1 MSDRSSQSARNAA
14 LADVASLP
22 EVRLEM
28 RQGKGRTTAYTVS
41 DLGFLIG
48 TVPGCDLRVPGA
60 GLPAVLCLLSRSSSG
75 VTFRKLAPTQAIL
88 INGQVAGHAQLND
101 GDRVSVGAVDL
112 FVHVQQS
119 AVGDPQ
125 SAVGSQQSAVGTR
138 RAADLE
144 EWAAGLDE
152 REKQLEG
159 QAQALEANRVRFEK
173 RRQEIEREIAQQKK
187 GTAAPANED
196 LQERDQALARKVAE
210 LAARESDLTTRTAEV
225 EKQKQELA
233 GMRQEL
239 ADIRKQLYERYQER
253 RDRLAG
259 LQEAV
264 NRAAQKVQERKRQVD
279 AEVLEFRNT
288 RHRESAH
295 QVELQAQAAEMT
307 DVVHR
312 LEEERRLFHESKT
325 TWQVEMDGKV
335 ADLEARERGL
345 AAAQQE
351 LEKHRRQHQADLIRL
366 DRLQG
371 ALEEREKELETK
383 GQEISQRLEQLQ
395 KDSGDLEEQIH
406 QIEEMRVQVKAEA
419 EALAKQKSE
428 QEALSAQLAQ
438 RAAALEGQQ
447 ATLAALRTRL
457 ERMREEVRRE
467 EQQLAQERARQE
479 QAEIE
484 LQQHLEQS
492 LKLRAELDGE
502 QKLRDQE
509 RQQLVERGAVLEAA
523 VNQLRLAQDKLAEDE
538 EKLRQRAL
546 ELEQKMADH
555 GEQTNQFQGRVAQ
568 FDEAHQQLDAERQA
582 LREREKALTH
592 AEELRGKLQDQLRRR
607 SEELATRH
615 KELAEQAAAL
625 QAQASA
631 LEAQRAEV
639 AQQQQVAQ
647 EQQAARH
654 QELETKTA
662 DLVRLQEEHQK
673 RQDDLHRQWS
683 KLQEAGRSI
692 GAARKALA
700 QESARIKLQGQEL
713 AEAKVR
719 QRAEFE
725 TMCRQAK
732 ELLQDLPDLELR
744 AGTALERLT
753 GAREQL
759 KDHLGEVHA
768 YARQC
773 QEDLDG
779 LRAQVQAEAERLQQK
794 EQTLRRLQNE
804 HRLAVAAFRQ
814 QLIDWQGQVA
824 EKKRLLVRDETRLE
838 RKEAQVSEQVRQIDA
853 TREKLAQ
860 KAEDLNEKERSVAG
874 RRQVMDRHLNDMREW
889 YRRKLR
895 DLAGIGDNAG
905 ELGTPATAEAARDED
920 EPFAEGAVTLVG
932 RDILSLSGPADEAD
946 KRLGDLLRSLELVE
960 ADALTALLAEARRQR
975 RSLRQILLSG
985 GVVTLYQMAL
995 IEAGNIS
1002 ALMLGPVR
1010 VVDRLRTTPRE
1021 TVYRVFDPR
1030 RGGEAILRHLAEAE
1044 LDPAH
1049 ADEFRE
1055 SFARAQGVDH
1065 PHLARTLEVLDIAGR
1080 PAVLQEWLSGLP
1092 CPEWPPLASVPG
1104 VCFRLLSQAALG
1116 LNTIHEAGLIH
1127 GHLSDHLLL
1136 LTEEGILKICGLGE
1150 PCWLAVPPYEESAGV
1165 VTDLA
1170 ALGAIAAG
1178 WSTVG
1183 VRKGARTKPLPPS
1196 LRAAI
1201 DRLQS
1206 TSEPYPSA
1214 AALLEDLDKISG
1226 DIPANAEAWDR
1237 LLKFIR
1243 EHALPETAL
1252 RQSA

>member
-1 MSDRSSQSARNAA
+1 
-14 LADVASLP
+14 
-22 EVRLEM
+22 M

-60 GLPAVLCLLSRSSSG
+60 GLPAVLCLLSRNSFG

-88 INGQVAGHAQLND
+88 INGQTAGHVQLND
-101 GDRVSVGAVDL
+101 GDRISVGAVDL
-112 FVHVQQS
+112 IIHLQESGVRGQGSEVRSQGSGVRSQRS
-119 AVGDPQ
+119 E
-125 SAVGSQQSAVGTR
+125 VGSQKSAE
-138 RAADLE
+138 LE
-144 EWAAGLDE
+144 EWSARLE
-152 REKQLEG
+152 EQQKQLEE
-159 QAQALEANRVRFEK
+159 QAQALEADRVAWHE
-173 RRQEIEREIAQQKK
+173 RRQEIEREIAAKATKKNKGHDAAQKEL
-187 GTAAPANED
+187 A
-196 LQERDQALARKVAE
+196 EREQALAGQE
-210 LAARESDLTTRTAEV
+210 TDLAARETDL

-239 ADIRKQLYERYQER
+239 ADIRKQLYDRYQER

-264 NRAAQKVQERKRQVD
+264 NRAAQKVQERKRQLD
-279 AEVLEFRNT
+279 AEAQEFQ
-288 RHRESAH
+288 HIKQQESGR
-295 QVELQAQAAEMT
+295 QVELHARATEMA
-307 DVVHR
+307 DLVHR
-312 LEEERRLFHESKT
+312 LEEERRLFNDSKSAF
-325 TWQVEMDGKV
+325 QDEIEGKFT
-335 ADLEARERGL
+335 DLESREL
-345 AAAQQE
+345 ALATAQKE
-351 LEKHRRQHQADLIRL
+351 LEKSRQQHQTDLIRL

-371 ALEEREKELETK
+371 ALDERQKELESK
-383 GQEISQRLEQLQ
+383 GQEINQRNRQLEQ
-395 KDSGDLEEQIH
+395 DSGDLEEQV
-406 QIEEMRVQVKAEA
+406 QQVEELRVQVQAES
-419 EALAKQKSE
+419 ERLSKQ
-428 QEALSAQLAQ
+428 QADQDALSAQLAQ

-447 ATLAALRTRL
+447 ATMAALRTRL

-467 EQQLAQERARQE
+467 EQQLVQERARHE
-479 QAEIE
+479 QAEVE
-484 LQQHLEQS
+484 LQQHLEHS

-523 VNQLRLAQDKLAEDE
+523 VNQLRLAQDKLAQDE
-538 EKLRQRAL
+538 ENQRQRSV
-546 ELEQKMADH
+546 ELDERMAAH
-555 GEQTNQFQGRVAQ
+555 GEQASQFQGRVNQ
-568 FDEAHQQLDAERQA
+568 LDEARQQLEAERQA
-582 LREREKALTH
+582 LREREKSLAD

-607 SEELATRH
+607 GEELAAKQ
-615 KELAEQAAAL
+615 KELAEQAAPL
-625 QAQASA
+625 QAQAKA
-631 LEAQRAEV
+631 LEARQAELN
-639 AQQQQVAQ
+639 QQ
-647 EQQAARH
+647 EQIVQEEQAARQ
-654 QELETKTA
+654 QELETQA
-662 DLVRLQEEHQK
+662 AELARLQEEHQK

-692 GAARKALA
+692 GAARKALS
-700 QESARIKLQGQEL
+700 QERDRIKVQVQEL
-713 AEAKVR
+713 AEAMIH

-725 TMCRQAK
+725 AMCRQAK
-732 ELLQDLPDLELR
+732 ELLHDLPDLELR

-779 LRAQVQAEAERLQQK
+779 LRAQVQSEAERLHEK
-794 EQTLRRLQNE
+794 EQTLRKVQNE

-824 EKKRLLVRDETRLE
+824 EKKRLLAHDETRLE
-838 RKEAQVSEQVRQIDA
+838 RKEAQVTEQVRQIDA
-853 TREKLAQ
+853 TKEKLAK
-860 KAEDLNEKERSVAG
+860 KAENLQEKERAVTG

-889 YRRKLR
+889 YRQKLR
-895 DLAGIGDNAG
+895 DLAGIGDQESEVRSQESGVRGQESASESEDVSSGEEAG
-905 ELGTPATAEAARDED
+905 TSA
-920 EPFAEGAVTLVG
+920 G
-932 RDILSLSGPADEAD
+932 RDILSMAGPADEAD
-946 KRLGDLLRSLELVE
+946 RRLGNLLRSLNLVE
-960 ADALTALLAEARRQR
+960 ADTLTALLAEARRQR

-995 IEAGNIS
+995 IEAGNIN

-1021 TVYRVFDPR
+1021 TAYRVFDPR
-1030 RGGEAILRHLAEAE
+1030 RGAEAILRHLSEAE

-1049 ADEFRE
+1049 ADDFRK
-1055 SFARAQGVDH
+1055 SFARAQGLNH

-1080 PAVLQEWLSGLP
+1080 PAVLQEYLNGLP

-1116 LNTIHEAGLIH
+1116 LSTAHEAGLVH
-1127 GHLSDHLLL
+1127 SHLCDHLLL
-1136 LTEEGILKICGLGE
+1136 LTDEGILKICGLGE
-1150 PCWLAVPPYEESAGV
+1150 PSWLADPPYEDPAGV
-1165 VTDLA
+1165 AGDLA

-1183 VRKGARTKPLPPS
+1183 VRKGAKTKPLPPS
-1196 LRAAI
+1196 LRAVI

-1206 TSEPYPSA
+1206 TTEPYPSA
-1214 AALLEDLDKISG
+1214 AVLLEELDKISG

-1237 LLKFIR
+1237 LLKFIH
-1243 EHALPETAL
+1243 EHAMPELAL

>member
-1 MSDRSSQSARNAA
+1 
-14 LADVASLP
+14 
-22 EVRLEM
+22 M

-60 GLPAVLCLLSRSSSG
+60 GLPAVLCLLSRNSFG

-88 INGQVAGHAQLND
+88 INGQTAAHVQLND

-112 FVHVQQS
+112 VIHIQESGVRGQESEARGQES
-119 AVGDPQ
+119 GVRGQ
-125 SAVGSQQSAVGTR
+125 RSEVGSQRSGVGSRKSAELEKWSAR
-138 RAADLE
+138 LE
-144 EWAAGLDE
+144 EQQ
-152 REKQLEG
+152 KQLEE
-159 QAQALEANRVRFEK
+159 QAQALEADRVAWYE
-173 RRQEIEREIAQQKK
+173 RRQEIEREIAVKATKKNKGHDAAQKEL
-187 GTAAPANED
+187 A
-196 LQERDQALARKVAE
+196 EREQALAGQE
-210 LAARESDLTTRTAEV
+210 TDLAAREADL

-233 GMRQEL
+233 SMRQEL
-239 ADIRKQLYERYQER
+239 ADIRKQLYDRYQER

-264 NRAAQKVQERKRQVD
+264 NRAAQKVQERKRQLD
-279 AEVLEFRNT
+279 AEAQEFQ
-288 RHRESAH
+288 HIKQQESGR
-295 QVELQAQAAEMT
+295 QVELHARATEMA
-307 DVVHR
+307 DLVYR
-312 LEEERRLFHESKT
+312 LEEERRLFSDSKT
-325 TWQVEMDGKV
+325 AFQDEIEGKF
-335 ADLEARERGL
+335 ADLEAREL
-345 AAAQQE
+345 ALASAQKE
-351 LEKHRRQHQADLIRL
+351 LEKSRQQHQADLIRL

-371 ALEEREKELETK
+371 ALDERQKELESK
-383 GQEISQRLEQLQ
+383 GQEINQRNRQLEQ
-395 KDSGDLEEQIH
+395 DSGDLEEQV
-406 QIEEMRVQVKAEA
+406 QQVEELRVQVQAES
-419 EALAKQKSE
+419 ERLAKQ
-428 QEALSAQLAQ
+428 QADQDALSAQLAQ

-447 ATLAALRTRL
+447 ATMAALRTRL

-467 EQQLAQERARQE
+467 EQQLAQERARHE
-479 QAEIE
+479 QAEVE
-484 LQQHLEQS
+484 LQQHLEHS

-523 VNQLRLAQDKLAEDE
+523 VNQLRLAQDKLAQDE
-538 EKLRQRAL
+538 ENQRQRSM
-546 ELEQKMADH
+546 ELDERMAAH
-555 GEQTNQFQGRVAQ
+555 GEQASQFQGWVNQ
-568 FDEAHQQLDAERQA
+568 LDEARQQLEAERQA
-582 LREREKALTH
+582 LREREKSLAD

-607 SEELATRH
+607 GEELAAKQ
-615 KELAEQAAAL
+615 KELAEQAAPL
-625 QAQASA
+625 QAQAKA
-631 LEAQRAEV
+631 LESRQAELN
-639 AQQQQVAQ
+639 QQ
-647 EQQAARH
+647 EQIVQEEQTAR
-654 QELETKTA
+654 QRELETQA
-662 DLVRLQEEHQK
+662 AELARLQEEHQK

-692 GAARKALA
+692 GAARKALS
-700 QESARIKLQGQEL
+700 QERDRIKVQGQEL
-713 AEAKVR
+713 AEAMIH

-725 TMCRQAK
+725 AMCRQAK
-732 ELLQDLPDLELR
+732 ELLHDLPDLELR

-779 LRAQVQAEAERLQQK
+779 LRAQVQLEAEHLHEK
-794 EQTLRRLQNE
+794 EQTLRKVQNE

-824 EKKRLLVRDETRLE
+824 EKKRLLVHDETRLE
-838 RKEAQVSEQVRQIDA
+838 RKEAQVTEQVRQIDA
-853 TREKLAQ
+853 TKEKLAK
-860 KAEDLNEKERSVAG
+860 KAENLQEKERAVAG
-874 RRQVMDRHLNDMREW
+874 RRQVIDRHLNDMREW
-889 YRRKLR
+889 YRQKLR
-895 DLAGIGDNAG
+895 DLAGIGEQESGVRGQESALESEDVSAG
-905 ELGTPATAEAARDED
+905 EETATSA
-920 EPFAEGAVTLVG
+920 G
-932 RDILSLSGPADEAD
+932 RDILSMAGPADEAD
-946 KRLGDLLRSLELVE
+946 RRLGNLLRSLDLVE
-960 ADALTALLAEARRQR
+960 EDALTALLTEARRQR

-995 IEAGNIS
+995 IEAGNIN

-1021 TVYRVFDPR
+1021 TAYRVFDPR
-1030 RGGEAILRHLAEAE
+1030 RGAETILRHLSEAE

-1049 ADEFRE
+1049 ADDFRK
-1055 SFARAQGVDH
+1055 SFARAQGLNH

-1080 PAVLQEWLSGLP
+1080 PAVLQEWLNGLP

-1116 LNTIHEAGLIH
+1116 LSTAHEAGLVH
-1127 GHLSDHLLL
+1127 GHLCDHLLL
-1136 LTEEGILKICGLGE
+1136 LTDEGILKICGLGE
-1150 PCWLAVPPYEESAGV
+1150 PSWLADPPYEEPAGV
-1165 VTDLA
+1165 AGDLA

-1183 VRKGARTKPLPPS
+1183 VRKGAKTKPLPPS
-1196 LRAAI
+1196 LRAVI

-1206 TSEPYPSA
+1206 TTEPYPSA
-1214 AALLEDLDKISG
+1214 AVLLEELDKISG

-1237 LLKFIR
+1237 LLKFIH
-1243 EHALPETAL
+1243 EHAMPELAL